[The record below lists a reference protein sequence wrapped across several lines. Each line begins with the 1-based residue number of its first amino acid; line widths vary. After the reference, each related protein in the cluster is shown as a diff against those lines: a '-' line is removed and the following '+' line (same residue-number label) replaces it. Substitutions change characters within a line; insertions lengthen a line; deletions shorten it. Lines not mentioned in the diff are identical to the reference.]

1 MVTGEYGFLSA
12 DGVYRTTV
20 YTSSPQT
27 GYVVVAQ
34 TREERGRQ
42 EEQERKEVFD
52 FNYTTQDNL
61 VTNQGHHHE
70 VSSVTTYVIRL
81 TLVIP
86 RAEVTETHHRQAGTG
101 GMVLMVTGEWLLIL
115 LIVLATILL

>member
-42 EEQERKEVFD
+42 GEQARGRQEEQER
-52 FNYTTQDNL
+52 
-61 VTNQGHHHE
+61 G
-70 VSSVTTYVIRL
+70 R
-81 TLVIP
+81 
-86 RAEVTETHHRQAGTG
+86 
-101 GMVLMVTGEWLLIL
+101 
-115 LIVLATILL
+115 

>member
-42 EEQERKEVFD
+42 EEQERKEEFD
-52 FNYTTQDNL
+52 FNYTTQDSLQN
-61 VTNQGHHHE
+61 NQGHHHE
-70 VSSVTTYVIRL
+70 VSSVSMS
-81 TLVIP
+81 P
-86 RAEVTETHHRQAGTG
+86 G
-101 GMVLMVTGEWLLIL
+101 
-115 LIVLATILL
+115 

>member
-42 EEQERKEVFD
+42 EEQERKEEFD

-70 VSSVTTYVIRL
+70 VSAVSML
-81 TLVIP
+81 P
-86 RAEVTETHHRQAGTG
+86 G
-101 GMVLMVTGEWLLIL
+101 
-115 LIVLATILL
+115 